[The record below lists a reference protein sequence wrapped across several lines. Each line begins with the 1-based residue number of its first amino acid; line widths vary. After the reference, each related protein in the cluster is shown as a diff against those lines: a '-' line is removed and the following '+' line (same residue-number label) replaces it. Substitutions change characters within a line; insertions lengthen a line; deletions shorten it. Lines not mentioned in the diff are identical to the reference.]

1 MADDSGGIGL
11 AGVLIGAL
19 LIVVIGGGVLLM
31 SGAFGPRDTSS
42 VSIQLPKVNPSP
54 TK

>member
-11 AGVLIGAL
+11 AGVLVGAL
-19 LIVVIGGGVLLM
+19 IVIVIGGGLLFA
-31 SGAFGPRDTSS
+31 SGHLGGQNSAG
-42 VSIQLPKVNPSP
+42 IKIEAPKISG

>member
-1 MADDSGGIGL
+1 MADSSGGIGL

-19 LIVVIGGGVLLM
+19 LAVVIGGGLLFA
-31 SGAFGPRDTSS
+31 SGHLGQNTSS
-42 VSIQLPKVNPSP
+42 VKIEAPKIPG